1 MTEYKPLLHLNICQ
15 NICCDHFLPALA
27 GDGIQDLTGVA
38 KKSKAVII
46 RKDPKSPQGRLEIN
60 LDLKSILIGKSPDP
74 ILQADDILFV
84 PGSGGKKALKALSG
98 VPAQALGSAGA
109 AALIVH

>member
-1 MTEYKPLLHLNICQ
+1 VKSPGGYTLKKGRDELTVLRAV
-15 NICCDHFLPALA
+15 ALA
-27 GDGIQDLTGVA
+27 GDLTGVA

-84 PGSGGKKALKALSG
+84 PGSGGKKALKTLAG
-98 VPAQALGSAGA
+98 VPAMIAGEAGA
-109 AALIVH
+109 AAIIYH